1 MDEDSTQQPDR
12 PGRRPYRLSGMA
24 LCAALLVAGCG
35 DSPWA
40 GVTELVA
47 APAPAPAPASLNGPG
62 LRLAID
68 GRSRGIAELVQELG
82 ERRLWRTP
90 SGLVVATDGARVVAT
105 AGLPQVLVAT
115 RVDGPDPLVD
125 PQALLDRTAVA
136 RRLVDLMRP
145 SRDPASMRFGI
156 AVECRLS
163 AREAPA
169 EQALLVEER
178 CRAGGSQSFVNRFW
192 VDPSSNTIYRSE
204 QWVGVGASLLSVEP
218 VVPEALTVPTAAF
231 SPAN

>member
-1 MDEDSTQQPDR
+1 ML
-12 PGRRPYRLSGMA
+12 G
-24 LCAALLVAGCG
+24 AALLVAGCG

-40 GVTELVA
+40 GVAELVA
-47 APAPAPAPASLNGPG
+47 APAPVTVTAPLDGPG

-68 GRSRGIAELVQELG
+68 GRSRGIAALVQELG

-105 AGLPQVLVAT
+105 SGLSQVLVAT

-125 PQALLDRTAVA
+125 PQALLDRPAVA

-145 SRDPASMRFGI
+145 NRDPASMRFGI
-156 AVECRLS
+156 AVECRLT
-163 AREAPA
+163 ARDAPE

-178 CRAGGSQSFVNRFW
+178 CRAAGSPSFVNRFW
-192 VDPSSNTIYRSE
+192 VDPSSNAIYRSE

-218 VVPEALTVPTAAF
+218 LLPEAMTVPTAGVIR
-231 SPAN
+231 AN